1 MVPGVGCVVLS
12 DLLEVVVLSVEN
24 VLGEVVLVDCLA
36 VVLSV
41 ENVEGEVVLVD
52 GLAVVLAVVL
62 SEASVESVS

>member
-12 DLLEVVVLSVEN
+12 DLLE
-24 VLGEVVLVDCLA
+24 A

-52 GLAVVLAVVL
+52 GQAVVLAVVV
-62 SEASVESVS
+62 SEPSVVSVS